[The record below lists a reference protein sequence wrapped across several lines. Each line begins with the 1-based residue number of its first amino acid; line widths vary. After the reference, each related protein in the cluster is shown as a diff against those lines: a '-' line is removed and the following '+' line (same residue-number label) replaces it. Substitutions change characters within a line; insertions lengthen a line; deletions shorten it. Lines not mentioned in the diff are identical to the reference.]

1 MNATESTGLN
11 ELEAFLTDLRMRLDA
26 AHADRDNGFLT
37 QGEFE
42 DRLGD
47 IELLLGADRLL
58 EQRELRGG
66 DTRFLLRCRY
76 TGDVI
81 ATFQLRRRF

>member
-1 MNATESTGLN
+1 MNATESTEFT
-11 ELEAFLTDLRMRLDA
+11 ELDAFLTDLRTRLDA
-26 AHADRDNGFLT
+26 AHSDRDNGFLT